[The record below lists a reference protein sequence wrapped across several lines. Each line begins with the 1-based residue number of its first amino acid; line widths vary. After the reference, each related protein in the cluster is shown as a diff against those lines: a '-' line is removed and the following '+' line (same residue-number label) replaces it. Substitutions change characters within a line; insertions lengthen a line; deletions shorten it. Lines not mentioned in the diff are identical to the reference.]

1 MTMKKSVIV
10 WVVLLFLL
18 GAAAAVFFFCRDTD
32 EKRVR
37 QTLKELCSFGSKSSG
52 ENPALGAL
60 KANRA
65 DKVFAPKCRFNFGIL
80 LWDGE
85 CTPTEIGAKVLR
97 IQALFQWIRLDFSDL
112 QSVVENDQAQV
123 SFTGQFTGVS
133 KQGGSK
139 VDEIRDIEAV
149 LVKQKNGEWKIT
161 SMNIRKVLEK

>member
-1 MTMKKSVIV
+1 MKKSLIV
-10 WVVLLFLL
+10 LATALLLL
-18 GAAAAVFFFCRDTD
+18 AAAAVTLFFCRDTD

-97 IQALFQWIRLDFSDL
+97 IQALFQWIKLDFSDL
-112 QSVVENDQAQV
+112 QSVIEKDKAQV
-123 SFTGQFTGVS
+123 SFSGRFTGVS

-139 VDEIRDIEAV
+139 VDEIRDIDAA
-149 LVKQKNGEWKIT
+149 LVKQKNGDWKIT
-161 SMNIRKVLEK
+161 AMHIRKVLEK